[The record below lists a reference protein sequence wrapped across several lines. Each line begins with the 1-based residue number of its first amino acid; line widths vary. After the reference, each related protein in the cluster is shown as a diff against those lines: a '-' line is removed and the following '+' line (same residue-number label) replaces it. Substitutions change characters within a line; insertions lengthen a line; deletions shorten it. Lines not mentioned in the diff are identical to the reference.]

1 MEQNTNQQAPEQQQ
15 PENKQQGFDPNQVS
29 KTSWIHG
36 GIALV
41 GAIGVFLPWVKVS
54 VFGFSASAAGI
65 KAWQGI
71 MSFIVLL
78 GIAAVVILG
87 KTLKIPENNKEQ
99 LMKYGI
105 YVPLAFSAWALIDV
119 LTTSMA
125 SPGFGLFITLLASI
139 ALALIANK
147 IIKLK

>member
-15 PENKQQGFDPNQVS
+15 PQNDQKFDPNQVS

-41 GAIGVFLPWVKVS
+41 GAIGVFLPWAKVS
-54 VFGFSASAAGI
+54 FFGISTSASGLD
-65 KAWQGI
+65 AWQGI
-71 MSFIVLL
+71 LSLIVLVL
-78 GIAAVVILG
+78 LAVVVIAG
-87 KTLKIPENNKEQ
+87 PAIKMPENSKDQ

-105 YVPLAFSAWALIDV
+105 YIPLAFSVWVLIDV
-119 LTTSMA
+119 LTTKMVQV
-125 SPGFGLFITLLASI
+125 GIGLWITLLASA

-147 IIKLK
+147 VIKLK

>member
-15 PENKQQGFDPNQVS
+15 PKTEQKFDPNQVS

-36 GIALV
+36 GIALA

-54 VFGFSASAAGI
+54 FFGISNTASGI
-65 KAWQGI
+65 NAWQGI
-71 MSFIVLL
+71 FTLIVLL

-87 KTLKIPENNKEQ
+87 GTLKLPENNKEQ
-99 LMKYGI
+99 LMKYGAYI
-105 YVPLAFSAWALIDV
+105 PLAFSAWV
-119 LTTSMA
+119 LVDILTSKLVQ
-125 SPGFGLFITLLASI
+125 PGIGLWITLLSSI
-139 ALALIANK
+139 ALVLIANK